1 MNHGNVRTGVVAA
14 VALALV
20 LSGVATP
27 AAGASYDEY
36 EEPEL
41 TTTVQGSNVV
51 VPGETTTVRVA
62 VQNRGT
68 GVTRAQGSVD
78 RLATAFRTAGVTP
91 GAAMATTARVEDG
104 GAPVEV
110 RTGEQSVGTVVPD
123 GSRQLPLRFEVA
135 EDAEAG
141 TYRLPVVLEY
151 RYVGAVSVD
160 DDDESYVT
168 RTDGRIRTHV
178 TVRVDESVRLGVE
191 TVSGDGLRAKEDG
204 RVSVTVRN
212 EGSETATDAELVL
225 LENDQLTPR
234 TNGVA
239 LGTLDRG
246 ETATASFRVGV
257 ADVGAADSYA
267 VPVRLRYEDGNGVV
281 RESAVRTGRV
291 TVADAPTFALSA
303 TTTDLYVD
311 STGAVT
317 LSVTNTGDRP
327 VANARAVFH
336 PAAPF
341 SPLST
346 SANLGTL
353 DPGESATASFKL
365 EVADRA
371 VAQDYPLA
379 FTVAYDDSY
388 GEVVESDRLT
398 VPVTV
403 GPETTFET
411 SGEPA
416 VAAGSTETIE
426 VTVTNTGAGTMRDAV
441 ARLNA
446 NAPFETDDDTAYVG
460 TLEPGESATVSFTVS
475 VDGAATPKTYAVDT
489 TVKYD
494 NAFGRTVV
502 TDVEP
507 TAVAVT
513 EGGGGPI
520 AALLNFLGL

>member
-1 MNHGNVRTGVVAA
+1 
-14 VALALV
+14 
-20 LSGVATP
+20 
-27 AAGASYDEY
+27 
-36 EEPEL
+36 
-41 TTTVQGSNVV
+41 
-51 VPGETTTVRVA
+51 
-62 VQNRGT
+62 
-68 GVTRAQGSVD
+68 
-78 RLATAFRTAGVTP
+78 
-91 GAAMATTARVEDG
+91 
-104 GAPVEV
+104 
-110 RTGEQSVGTVVPD
+110 
-123 GSRQLPLRFEVA
+123 
-135 EDAEAG
+135 
-141 TYRLPVVLEY
+141 
-151 RYVGAVSVD
+151 
-160 DDDESYVT
+160 
-168 RTDGRIRTHV
+168 
-178 TVRVDESVRLGVE
+178 
-191 TVSGDGLRAKEDG
+191 
-204 RVSVTVRN
+204 
-212 EGSETATDAELVL
+212 
-225 LENDQLTPR
+225 
-234 TNGVA
+234 
-239 LGTLDRG
+239 
-246 ETATASFRVGV
+246 
-257 ADVGAADSYA
+257 
-267 VPVRLRYEDGNGVV
+267 
-281 RESAVRTGRV
+281 
-291 TVADAPTFALSA
+291 
-303 TTTDLYVD
+303 
-311 STGAVT
+311 VT

-411 SGEPA
+411 SGEPT

-426 VTVTNTGAGTMRDAV
+426 VTVTNTGAGTMRDAI